1 MKLSTETIDGIC
13 QRFEWDWCGQ
23 YGEPGY
29 GSYSGEG
36 TTRVVLGYYWLS
48 PGKDGWHEKLR
59 NPDRPDDPY
68 PLAGMSMRWP
78 RLIAALEEQ
87 GVELEWADEWAID
100 YEHDKAYRTTGDSY
114 GWSPAFVHD
123 DYGEMLTPDSE
134 FVDWVNWALNSTARC
149 LADTMVGNVDV
160 KLSEAGFTRW
170 NEDSLE
176 NGWHPGQDDTPQAA
190 TLRIRTEHPHCDIV
204 YAIDEV
210 SQFYS
215 RFSAWYRNDTEEAAA

>member
-114 GWSPAFVHD
+114 GWTRAFVWD
-123 DYGEMLTPDSE
+123 DYGNMLTPDDDLDE
-134 FVDWVNWALNSTARC
+134 WIAWAVNNNDRC
-149 LADTMVGNVDV
+149 IADSMVGNVDV
-160 KLSEAGFTRW
+160 KLAEAGWTRW
-170 NEDSLE
+170 NDYPME
-176 NGWHPGQDDTPQAA
+176 NGWHQGMDDTPQAA